1 MFGKVY
7 HRRHIERRTTSPN
20 WSDLRSEILEL
31 IMKNLSFLDMLRFK
45 SVCSSW
51 NQAMKCYYATSFPQT
66 SPWLMLP
73 SDQENVHNDISTR
86 CFYSLKEDEVYT
98 VKNVLQECHDDWCVG
113 SSHGWLVI
121 MDNNAVP
128 HLLNPVSRRRIQLP
142 KIWSLQNC
150 TSNPDSIEQLRMTFI
165 CKAVLSSDPSC
176 NGNFVVAIIYGVLSS
191 KLGFCKYGE
200 EGSRWRGL
208 EGVHGEYCDVIF
220 HKEKLY
226 ALAGDGSVEVWRDF
240 NNSSTPIKT
249 MNLHQPYLEL
259 ENVNHIIK
267 DFSKD
272 KYSTQTYLVESL
284 GEILSVGRVIGNFV
298 NHEGTAIL
306 EGDLD
311 EYGYFCPYRTL
322 QFYVLKLNFTANK
335 WEKVESLRG
344 QALFLGGNQSMS
356 LSTPDF
362 LECEENSIYFT
373 DDRWDEINFDAGSV
387 DDNRYGGHDVG
398 IYNIGNK
405 VVKPIYQ
412 FEKWRVDPPPFWIV
426 PNPW

>member
-7 HRRHIERRTTSPN
+7 HRRHIKRRTISPN

-73 SDQENVHNDISTR
+73 SDQENVHNDIRTR

-150 TSNPDSIEQLRMTFI
+150 PSNPDSIEQLRMTFI

-176 NGNFVVAIIYGVLSS
+176 NGNFVVVIIYGVLSS

-249 MNLHQPYLEL
+249 MNLHQPYSEL

-298 NHEGTAIL
+298 NHEGTAVL

-335 WEKVESLRG
+335 WEKIESLRG
-344 QALFLGGNQSMS
+344 RALFLGGNQSMS
-356 LSTPDF
+356 VSTPDF

-373 DDRWDEINFDAGSV
+373 DDRWDEINFNAGSV
-387 DDNRYGGHDVG
+387 DDNGYGGHDVG